1 MIAFE
6 GQNMDNCIFC
16 RIAAGE
22 IPSAKVYEGERAVAF
37 LDAAPMSKGHLLVVP
52 RTHWADLAAVPGA
65 GATDGERAAYAEVC
79 NVVRAAARAAREVF
93 GGGANVLQC
102 TGEEAG
108 QTVGHLH
115 FHVIPRPKGGKIP
128 PDFVSGAFSYASD
141 AEREAVAAALREAI
155 AKAL

>member
-1 MIAFE
+1 
-6 GQNMDNCIFC
+6 MDDCIFC
-16 RIAAGE
+16 RIAGGE
-22 IPSAKVYEGERAVAF
+22 IPSAKVYEGKRAVAF

-52 RTHWADLAAVPGA
+52 RAHWKDLAAVPGS
-65 GATDGERAAYAEVC
+65 GATEEERAAYAEVC
-79 NVVRAAARAAREVF
+79 DVVRAAARAAVEVF

-115 FHVIPRPKGGKIP
+115 FHVIPRPKGGKVP
-128 PDFVSGAFSYASD
+128 PEFVSGAYRYADD
-141 AEREAVAAALREAI
+141 ADRAATAAALRAAI

>member
-1 MIAFE
+1 
-6 GQNMDNCIFC
+6 MDNCIFC
-16 RIAAGE
+16 RIAEGK

-37 LDAAPMSKGHLLVVP
+37 LDVSPMSKGHLLVVP
-52 RTHWADLAAVPGA
+52 RAHWKDLAAVPGA
-65 GATDGERAAYAEVC
+65 GAGEEVKAAYAEVC
-79 NVVRAAARAAREVF
+79 DVVRAAAHAAVEVF

-115 FHVIPRPKGGKIP
+115 FHVIPRPKGGKVP
-128 PDFVSGAFSYASD
+128 PEFVSGAYRYADD
-141 AEREAVAAALREAI
+141 AEREATAAAIRAAI